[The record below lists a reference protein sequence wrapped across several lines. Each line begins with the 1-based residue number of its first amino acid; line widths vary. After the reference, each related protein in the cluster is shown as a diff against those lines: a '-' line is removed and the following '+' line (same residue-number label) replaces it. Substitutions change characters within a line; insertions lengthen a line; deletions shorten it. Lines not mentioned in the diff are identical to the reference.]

1 MNAAWSKLCPLQY
14 IPSLGIRLHVLHQ
27 SEYMW
32 QAEASHAAAALQA
45 ALPLQLARYSAAEPW
60 WAFLWPGGF
69 AVSTAMLK
77 STPARQALAG
87 STFIDIGTGCGVAAI
102 TAAAHTTC
110 ARIIGNDIDPL
121 ACAVARAN
129 VAANACSAR
138 YRTRVRINHS
148 DVLALSSQDQVSWL
162 QARSHTG
169 CMSAIVLGLGDM
181 LYDADIAP
189 YALQLASTVV
199 QAGGKALVGDPGRAG
214 LPGLA
219 AREAFGWVPLGS
231 WPLQSPAV
239 EAGAGYAEAGAWLL
253 QR

>member
-1 MNAAWSKLCPLQY
+1 MNAAWASLCPLQH
-14 IPSLGIRLHVLHQ
+14 IPSLGIRLHLLRQ
-27 SEYMW
+27 SECLW
-32 QAEASHAAAALQA
+32 QAEASRATAALQA
-45 ALPLQLARYSAAEPW
+45 ALPPQLACHSAAEPW

-69 AVSTAMLK
+69 AVSTAMLA

-102 TAAAHTTC
+102 TAAAHTGC
-110 ARIIGNDIDPL
+110 ARDIGNDIDPL
-121 ACAVARAN
+121 ACAIARAN
-129 VAANACSAR
+129 VAANAPSAR
-138 YRTRVRINHS
+138 HPRVRISHS
-148 DVLALSSQDQVSWL
+148 DVLALSTHDQVAWL

-169 CMSAIVLGLGDM
+169 CLSSVVLGLGDM
-181 LYDADIAP
+181 LYDAGIAP
-189 YALQLASTVV
+189 HALQLASTVV

-214 LPGLA
+214 LPSCA
-219 AREAFGWVPLGS
+219 AREAFGWMPLGS